1 MANVFILDNG
11 AYTVKGGFSNQNE
24 PRVMPNAIMKAKS
37 ERRRPFIGDQVEDCR
52 DASGLFYILPYQ
64 KGYLVNWDIQKT
76 VWDYMF
82 GKDVFNVNHS
92 NTTMIITEPYFNFTS
107 IQEGLSEIFF
117 EEYDV
122 DALLRINA
130 GDLSVHKYHRDRP
143 RELCCLLVESGFSF
157 THIVPYIQGKKQ
169 KDAILRVDIGGKVL
183 TNHLKEVI
191 SYRQLNVMDETFVIN
206 QVKED
211 ACFVS
216 LDFNSD
222 MRIARKTKQDN
233 TILRDY
239 VLPDFTTIKRG
250 YVRSLEESTG
260 KATAGE
266 QLIRLNNE
274 RFSIPELL
282 FNPSDVGIQ
291 EMGITEAI
299 VHSINKCPEETRPH
313 LFRNILLT
321 GGNCNFPGFKDRVF
335 NDVRSLTAD
344 YYEVNVTLAKNPS
357 TYAWRGG
364 AAISR
369 SAHFPEMLVTKRE
382 WEEDGYNVCQER
394 FCV

>member
-11 AYTVKGGFSNQNE
+11 AYTIKAGFSNHNE
-24 PRVMPNAIMKAKS
+24 PRVMPNAVMKAKS
-37 ERRRPFIGDQVEDCR
+37 ERRRPFIADQVDDCR
-52 DASGLFYILPYQ
+52 DASGLFYILPFQ

-82 GKDVFNVNHS
+82 GKDVFNVS
-92 NTTMIITEPYFNFTS
+92 LCNTTVIVTEPYLNFTS
-107 IQEGLSEIFF
+107 TQEALSEIYF
-117 EEYDV
+117 EDYDV

-169 KDAILRVDIGGKVL
+169 KNAILRVDVGGKVL

-191 SYRQLNVMDETFVIN
+191 SYRQLNVMDETYVIN

-211 ACFVS
+211 ACFMS
-216 LDFNSD
+216 QDYNAD
-222 MRIARKTKQDN
+222 MAIAKSKKN

-260 KATAGE
+260 KSTAGE

-282 FNPSDVGIQ
+282 LFPSDVGIQ

-313 LFRNILLT
+313 LYRNILLT
-321 GGNCNFPGFKDRVF
+321 GGNCNFPGLKDRMYK
-335 NDVRSLTAD
+335 DVRSMSPAEF
-344 YYEVNVTLAKNPS
+344 EVNVTLAKNPS
-357 TYAWRGG
+357 NYAWHGG

-369 SAHFPEMLVTKRE
+369 SAHFPEMLVTKKE
-382 WEEDGYNVCQER
+382 WEEDGFNVCQER
-394 FCV
+394 FSV